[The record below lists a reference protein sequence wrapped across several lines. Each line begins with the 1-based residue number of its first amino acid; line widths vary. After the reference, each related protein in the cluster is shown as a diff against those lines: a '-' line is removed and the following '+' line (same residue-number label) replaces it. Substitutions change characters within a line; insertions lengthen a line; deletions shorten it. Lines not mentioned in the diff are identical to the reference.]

1 MFTMTKDQMKTC
13 LKSAR
18 EAHLAWKEQLLK
30 AVESGKSE
38 LEPKLVRL
46 DDQCELGKTLR
57 DSFSPDVQMTSHF
70 MAIKVLHADFHTAA
84 SEVLR
89 MALAGEKGMAASLLE
104 ANGQYTRA
112 SSALVLAIKAWEED
126 FV

>member
-1 MFTMTKDQMKTC
+1 MINANWAKRC
-13 LKSAR
+13 A
-18 EAHLAWKEQLLK
+18 
-30 AVESGKSE
+30 
-38 LEPKLVRL
+38 
-46 DDQCELGKTLR
+46 TL
-57 DSFSPDVQMTSHF
+57 FSQDVQMTSHF
-70 MAIKVLHADFHTAA
+70 MTIKVLHADFHMAA